1 MAIINK
7 RSVAIT
13 PSYLLSNEIDSEYIP
28 QDKGLIGKTSI
39 CNKQGKSC
47 DVEFEGYVTKYPDS
61 TSLQKIHIW
70 ARVASKTAAYAE
82 VVVQTDEMKFYVE
95 HQPLFPTRFEIA
107 LEFRKH
113 GIKSRLLQ
121 VIGEL
126 ALDFRK
132 ISGDK
137 EIVVHG
143 QVVATMQREAVVIL
157 GQPTHFGRW
166 CALGGRVGSVDD
178 HRLIVE
184 ELKRPKEKRNWYL
197 QMPYRGRMQARISQ
211 DRLMESLAQK
221 TAICFESCWN
231 RLPAYDVSVMKQ
243 RKIL

>member
-7 RSVAIT
+7 RPGTIT

-47 DVEFEGYVTKYPDS
+47 DVEFQGYVTRYPDS
-61 TSLQKIHIW
+61 PSLQKIHIW

-82 VVVQTDEMKFYVE
+82 VVVRTDEMKFYVE

-107 LEFRKH
+107 PEFRKH
-113 GIKSRLLQ
+113 GIKALLLQ

-126 ALDFRK
+126 ALDFKR

-143 QVVATMQREAVVIL
+143 QVVATMEREVVIL
-157 GQPTHFGRW
+157 GQPAHFGRW
-166 CALGGRVGSVDD
+166 YALGGQVGNVD

-184 ELKRPKEKRNWYL
+184 ELKKPKKERNWYL
-197 QMPYRGRMQARISQ
+197 RTPYRGHMQARISQ
-211 DRLMESLAQK
+211 DSLMKSLAQK
-221 TAICFESCWN
+221 TAICDESCWN
-231 RLPAYDVSVMKQ
+231 RLPVYDVSVLKEQ
-243 RKIL
+243 KIL